1 MPQNLG
7 KLKLCYNS
15 LHWRVDWES
24 SVLSPLDFL
33 FGLFSLDIGI
43 DLGTAYTLVYV
54 RGQGIVINEP
64 SFVAIDRRTRAPIE
78 VGARAKEM
86 WSKNPRDIVIVRPV
100 RDGVISEYEI
110 TARMLDY
117 LIKKA
122 HEQSWVPVPRPRVVV
137 GIPSGVTEVEKRAV
151 IEATLDA
158 GAREAHLIEEPVAAA
173 IGANLPVL
181 ETRGSMVVDIGGGTT
196 EIALFSLGGIVIS
209 RSIRVAGDEM
219 DEDIVQHLR
228 SKHNLLIGEPTAEKA
243 KIDIGSAYPLPQERT
258 YIVKGRNLTTGL
270 PDSVEISSIEIRD
283 AIGGSVNIIIDTV
296 KDALDDTPPELVAD
310 LMESGITLA
319 GGGGQ
324 LRGLGERLREEVN
337 IRCWLAEDAMTC
349 VARGAGRV
357 LEDYNNLRRLLTGPE
372 RGSTKH

>member
-1 MPQNLG
+1 M
-7 KLKLCYNS
+7 
-15 LHWRVDWES
+15 DWYCFIS
-24 SVLSPLDFL
+24 ICAIIPAFLFGWGACFVLSPLDFL

-54 RGQGIVINEP
+54 RGKGIVINEP
-64 SFVAIDRRTRAPIE
+64 SFVAIDRKTRAPIE

-86 WSKNPRDIVIVRPV
+86 WSKNPKDIQIVRPL

-117 LIKKA
+117 LIRKA

-196 EIALFSLGGIVIS
+196 EVALFSLGGIVIS

-243 KIDIGSAYPLPQERT
+243 KIDIGSAYPLPQEQT
-258 YIVKGRNLTTGL
+258 YLVKGRNLTTGL
-270 PDSVEISSIEIRD
+270 PDSVEVSSIEIRE

-310 LMESGITLA
+310 LMEGGITIA

-324 LRGLGERLREEVN
+324 LRGLDERIKEEVN
-337 IRCWLAEDAMTC
+337 IRSWLAGDAMTC